1 MKQIYLKNAVF
12 FDKLFQHFFIF
23 VVGTISGV
31 QTMAHMIHR
40 HQMNFGQDVR
50 LNKGVSL
57 LTLFGIGGDI
67 SISFITPTRTHNIS
81 GQKSQV
87 MKPTF

>member
-1 MKQIYLKNAVF
+1 MKTSGTTADLYEKGSI
-12 FDKLFQHFFIF
+12 FDNSFSILFLIF
-23 VVGTISGV
+23 VVRTISGV

-57 LTLFGIGGDI
+57 LSRKHLAF
-67 SISFITPTRTHNIS
+67 
-81 GQKSQV
+81 
-87 MKPTF
+87 